1 MKTRY
6 LFLFC
11 LLGITAYDALA
22 AYERHDGSIYSCN
35 EINAD
40 RAYAKA
46 NNQPKKAEQLRL
58 ELKRYCPGYDHE

>member
-6 LFLFC
+6 LLLMC
-11 LLGITAYDALA
+11 LLAITAYKAMA

-35 EINAD
+35 EINAE

-46 NNQPKKAEQLRL
+46 HNQHQKAEQLRQ
-58 ELKRYCPGYDHE
+58 ELNKYCPGYDHE